1 MFENTPAF
9 QGNLFNEFRRLE
21 REMDQL
27 FGASSWPS
35 SIRAAERGAYPPVN
49 IGGNTEEVDVY
60 IFAAGL
66 DPRSLDISIQQ
77 NLLAISGERNL
88 IREEGANYYR
98 SERFDGPFRRILT
111 LPEDVDSDQVDA
123 VYRDGILRI
132 IVKRQ
137 ESVKP
142 RRIEVK

>member
-1 MFENTPAF
+1 MFENTPGF
-9 QGNLFNEFRRLE
+9 RGNLFNEFRRLE
-21 REMDQL
+21 REMDQM
-27 FGASSWPS
+27 FGAAHWPS

-49 IGGNTEEVDVY
+49 IGGTQEQVDVY

-77 NLLAISGERNL
+77 NLLTISGERNL

-111 LPEDVDSDQVDA
+111 LPDDVDSDQVDA
-123 VYRDGILRI
+123 VYRDGILHI
-132 IVKRQ
+132 IVKRRQ
-137 ESVKP
+137 SVKP